1 MSNNR
6 KRIMGF
12 NVTADI
18 PAVPPEPETKVDYVN
33 MALDAYFQGYRPP
46 TDERDGPIEVMTS
59 KEIQDDIKDIVTA
72 SVSTI
77 TEYMVAHGY
86 KLICPSGGRLVW
98 ELVYGVRSPL

>member
-18 PAVPPEPETKVDYVN
+18 PTNAPEKETKVDYVN
-33 MALDAYFQGYRPP
+33 MALDAYLQGYRPP
-46 TDERDGPIEVMTS
+46 TNEGDGPIEVMTS
-59 KEIQDDIKDIVTA
+59 KEIQEDIKDIVTA
-72 SVSTI
+72 AVSTI

-86 KLICPSGGRLVW
+86 KMVCQSGGRLVW

>member
-1 MSNNR
+1 MNSNR
-6 KRIMGF
+6 KHIVGF

-18 PAVPPEPETKVDYVN
+18 PTNAPEKETKTDYVN

-46 TDERDGPIEVMTS
+46 TDEQDGPIEVMTS

-72 SVSTI
+72 SISTI

-86 KLICPSGGRLVW
+86 KMVCPSGGRLVW
-98 ELVYGVRSPL
+98 EVVFDSSL